1 MAKILVKTPITTNG
15 RDVKLNAEGRVMYS
29 ETIVEAAAKKVFED
43 MNKRLPQALK
53 RIIEPYNEADNKP
66 VEKEV
71 TSNKDGS
78 VTVKNKPASKNLS
91 NAKA

>member
-15 RDVKLNAEGRVMYS
+15 RDVKLSPEGKVMYS
-29 ETIVEAAAKKVFED
+29 ETIVEAAAKPVFER
-43 MNKRLPQALK
+43 MNKTLPQALK
-53 RIIEPYNEADNKP
+53 RIIEPFNEAENKP

-71 TSNKDGS
+71 TENKDGS
-78 VTVKNKPASKNLS
+78 VTVKAKTMR